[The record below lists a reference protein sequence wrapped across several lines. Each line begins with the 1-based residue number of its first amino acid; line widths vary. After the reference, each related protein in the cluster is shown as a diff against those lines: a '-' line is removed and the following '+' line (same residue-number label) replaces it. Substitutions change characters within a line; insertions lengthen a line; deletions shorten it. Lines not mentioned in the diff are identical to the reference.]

1 MSADPSPELKSLFQA
16 ALDEFEKKS
25 GSDLIQHQT
34 FNQLITCESVAS
46 VIDVLQEQ
54 TKAFQNSRGDDRGT
68 LIECIKRTVDILRT
82 LSTSDVPVDGVTL
95 VLCLFR

>member
-16 ALDEFEKKS
+16 AVDEFEKKKS
-25 GSDLIQHQT
+25 AINLAQHQI

-54 TKAFQNSRGDDRGT
+54 TKAFRNS
-68 LIECIKRTVDILRT
+68 
-82 LSTSDVPVDGVTL
+82 
-95 VLCLFR
+95 